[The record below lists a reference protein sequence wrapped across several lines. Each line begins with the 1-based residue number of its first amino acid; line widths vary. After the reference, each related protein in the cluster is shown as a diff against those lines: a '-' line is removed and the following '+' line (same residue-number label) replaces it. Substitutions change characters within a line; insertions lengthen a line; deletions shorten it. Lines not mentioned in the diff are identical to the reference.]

1 MKSTGAITTILLG
14 ICAFAMGAPQI
25 HRDEEVVPPRPYA
38 FNYTIRDQINAVM
51 AARIE
56 EGDSQG
62 VIRGSYTYIRPD
74 GIIQTTS
81 YIADENGFRSETKE
95 EPAGGL
101 EIPDP
106 SGTIQVAVNLP
117 DAEPYSY
124 QFTADEYKKL
134 ISKSKV

>member
-1 MKSTGAITTILLG
+1 MKSAYAVTTVLLA
-14 ICAFAMGAPQI
+14 ICACAMAAPQI
-25 HRDEEVVPPRPYA
+25 LRAEEEAPPKPYN
-38 FNYTIRDQINAVM
+38 FDYTIRDQINAVM
-51 AARIE
+51 SARVE

-106 SGTIQVAVNLP
+106 NGTIQVSVNLP
-117 DAEPYSY
+117 DAEPYNY
-124 QFTADEYKKL
+124 QVTADQYRE
-134 ISKSKV
+134 IINKSG

>member
-1 MKSTGAITTILLG
+1 
-14 ICAFAMGAPQI
+14 
-25 HRDEEVVPPRPYA
+25 
-38 FNYTIRDQINAVM
+38 M

-56 EGDSQG
+56 EGDAQG

-81 YIADENGFRSETKE
+81 YIADESGFRSETKE

-101 EIPDP
+101 QIPDP
-106 SGTIQVAVNLP
+106 AGTIQVSVNLP

-134 ISKSKV
+134 FSKSRV